1 MAALDLLAMERRPSP
16 CLPPL
21 LSGRCKF
28 RLTEVSVGNLLN
40 VCLGE
45 VPEDFRVQHLCDRTF
60 RFSVT
65 NKIIGFHI
73 SSLKSFTR
81 SFFVV
86 YFHLWGFGGPDYVK
100 EFYSWRQE
108 EQLLWESPK
117 KSLSPVKA
125 HKSYAQAVANGG
137 SILTSANA
145 IPIQRP
151 SALHRLSFNATS
163 SSLNPW
169 SLTDE
174 VDLADVGYSEEDIQ
188 QCKKDHLLQVDRLQK
203 KPIDIGTV
211 FKRLQFLAASPA
223 PAPEKNRFESE
234 NGPRHYGGLNSGVIK
249 PSAHSQGTVSQASF
263 PRQID
268 GPRDDARP
276 TCTRCLRTGHTSG
289 RRFDI
294 VELAGRP
301 QHGRYHIRGQI
312 ERANED
318 VAIVTLN
325 PPPHPDDPFAVT
337 RGIISHFVGEHL
349 HLRVEHLH
357 RCSLGH
363 AYIRMNSTADK
374 DWLVQHSPMVHNG
387 ISFSVTEHN
396 RGTNWRGFTYNQE
409 VWLMLLGY
417 HLDLWSAEHLANVVS
432 EWGKM
437 ILWDRSLSNMNRIIL
452 KVKVANVTMIPY
464 SILLSHGA
472 DFQGPV
478 FILSSSL
485 LGVIP
490 PDEQDPPENGQ
501 YKKSKKLLNDS
512 TTTKDKKTKKD
523 KKPPRN
529 GWFQGY
535 LSCFA

>member
-223 PAPEKNRFESE
+223 PAPEKNR
-234 NGPRHYGGLNSGVIK
+234 
-249 PSAHSQGTVSQASF
+249 
-263 PRQID
+263 
-268 GPRDDARP
+268 
-276 TCTRCLRTGHTSG
+276 
-289 RRFDI
+289 RFDI

-490 PDEQDPPENGQ
+490 PDEQDPPEN
-501 YKKSKKLLNDS
+501 
-512 TTTKDKKTKKD
+512 
-523 KKPPRN
+523 
-529 GWFQGY
+529 
-535 LSCFA
+535 